1 MKHRLFLTIILLGT
15 TPCMGLASQAAMP
28 KQSAQTK
35 KNAKELQ
42 LLDKAWALRKETVSK
57 KLAFTEKLLK
67 DFENQNHTAENRS
80 RLLLATALVL
90 LSEENTQMASA
101 ELISEAAKIA
111 PLKLNRTAAQF
122 IWNDIL
128 KRIPSETSS
137 GLSALTDVAA
147 AIASDNQSEINE
159 SHTYFLALSKNQQGS
174 AKDALSLF
182 AKIETSSKFYRQ
194 AKLQEGL
201 IHARDGNIARAK
213 VALETVLSLEK
224 TDVEKK
230 AGLGDQF
237 LIDVKERAVLN
248 LARLHFESK
257 EFKESI
263 SLYRSI
269 DSQSPLFYESL
280 SEQGWAFFM
289 AGHPNRALG
298 VGYGA
303 TSPHYNQQFQP
314 DQYFLNA
321 SVNYWLCDFPAARK
335 SIQSFVMHTRDD
347 GQLLRRWGDSASP
360 KARDTDSERLQKAFK
375 IVEGLA
381 QGVTHSNNL
390 LGPRSLQTLG
400 RKRSLIN
407 GIDELATLRADRMK
421 LLGSAWPLQSKKTLI
436 DALLNLEK
444 KEQRRIGKL
453 ALSIIDAMRSDYER
467 SLAQMRLIHLE
478 IMTAE
483 KDKLMKSGRS
493 AEGQQF
499 TGSEQ
504 DFLESAEGSARIW
517 EDNKREFWKDEL
529 DSFVFNKKSECN
541 TDEEERKHAVK

>member
-1 MKHRLFLTIILLGT
+1 MKNKLLLTVMMLVA
-15 TPCMGLASQAAMP
+15 TPCTGLASKAAP
-28 KQSAQTK
+28 PRQSAQIK
-35 KNAKELQ
+35 KSPKELQ
-42 LLDKAWALRKETVSK
+42 LLDKAWALRKEKFSK

-90 LSEENTQMASA
+90 LSEENTQIASA

-147 AIASDNQSEINE
+147 AIASDNQSEISE

-174 AKDALSLF
+174 AKDALSLY
-182 AKIETSSKFYRQ
+182 AKIETSSKFFRQ

-201 IHARDGNIARAK
+201 IHARDGNTARAK
-213 VALETVLSLEK
+213 VALETVLSLDK

-230 AGLGDQF
+230 AGVGDQF
-237 LIDVKERAVLN
+237 LIDSKERAVLN

-335 SIQSFVMHTRDD
+335 SIQSFVMHTRNDA
-347 GQLLRRWGDSASP
+347 QLLRYWGNSGSL
-360 KARDTDSERLQKAFK
+360 TDFENESKRQQKAFK
-375 IVEGLA
+375 VVEALA
-381 QGVTHSNNL
+381 QGVSHSNNL

-407 GIDELATLRADRMK
+407 GIDELATLRANRMK
-421 LLGSAWPLQSKKTLI
+421 LLASSWPLQIKKTLI
-436 DALLNLEK
+436 GALLKREE
-444 KEQRRIGKL
+444 KEQKRIGKL
-453 ALSIIDAMRSDYER
+453 ALSIIDAMRTDYER
-467 SLAQMRLIHLE
+467 SLTQIRLIHLE

-483 KDKLMKSGRS
+483 KDKLMNSGRS

-504 DFLESAEGSARIW
+504 EFLESAEGSARVW

-541 TDEEERKHAVK
+541 TDEEEKKHAVK

>member
-1 MKHRLFLTIILLGT
+1 MKNKLLLSIMMLVA
-15 TPCMGLASQAAMP
+15 TPCTGLASKAAQP
-28 KQSAQTK
+28 KQSTQIK
-35 KNAKELQ
+35 KSPKELQ
-42 LLDKAWALRKETVSK
+42 LLDKAWALRKEKFSK

-80 RLLLATALVL
+80 RLLLATALVV

-159 SHTYFLALSKNQQGS
+159 SHTYFLALSKNQQGI

-201 IHARDGNIARAK
+201 IHARDGNTARAK

-230 AGLGDQF
+230 AGLSDQF

-347 GQLLRRWGDSASP
+347 AQLLRHWGNSVSLT
-360 KARDTDSERLQKAFK
+360 AREDDTKRLQKAFK

-407 GIDELATLRADRMK
+407 GIDELATLRANRMK
-421 LLGSAWPLQSKKTLI
+421 LLGSSWPLQSKKTLI
-436 DALLNLEK
+436 GALLKLEE
-444 KEQRRIGKL
+444 KEQKRIGKL

-467 SLAQMRLIHLE
+467 SLTQIRLIHLE

-483 KDKLMKSGRS
+483 KDKLMNSGRS

-504 DFLESAEGSARIW
+504 EFLEGAEGSARIW

-529 DSFVFNKKSECN
+529 DSFVFNKTSECN

>member
-1 MKHRLFLTIILLGT
+1 
-15 TPCMGLASQAAMP
+15 
-28 KQSAQTK
+28 
-35 KNAKELQ
+35 
-42 LLDKAWALRKETVSK
+42 
-57 KLAFTEKLLK
+57 
-67 DFENQNHTAENRS
+67 
-80 RLLLATALVL
+80 
-90 LSEENTQMASA
+90 
-101 ELISEAAKIA
+101 
-111 PLKLNRTAAQF
+111 
-122 IWNDIL
+122 
-128 KRIPSETSS
+128 
-137 GLSALTDVAA
+137 
-147 AIASDNQSEINE
+147 
-159 SHTYFLALSKNQQGS
+159 
-174 AKDALSLF
+174 
-182 AKIETSSKFYRQ
+182 
-194 AKLQEGL
+194 
-201 IHARDGNIARAK
+201 
-213 VALETVLSLEK
+213 
-224 TDVEKK
+224 
-230 AGLGDQF
+230 
-237 LIDVKERAVLN
+237 
-248 LARLHFESK
+248 
-257 EFKESI
+257 
-263 SLYRSI
+263 
-269 DSQSPLFYESL
+269 
-280 SEQGWAFFM
+280 M

-347 GQLLRRWGDSASP
+347 AQLLRRWGDSASSTAP
-360 KARDTDSERLQKAFK
+360 DKDAERQQKAFK

-407 GIDELATLRADRMK
+407 GIDELATLRDNRMK
-421 LLGSAWPLQSKKTLI
+421 LLGSSWPLNSKKTLI

-453 ALSIIDAMRSDYER
+453 ALSIIDAMRTDYER
-467 SLAQMRLIHLE
+467 SLTQMRLIHLE

-483 KDKLMKSGRS
+483 KDKLMNSGRT
-493 AEGQQF
+493 AGGQQF

-504 DFLESAEGSARIW
+504 EFLESAGGSARIW

>member
-1 MKHRLFLTIILLGT
+1 MNNKLLFTIILLAA
-15 TPCMGLASQAAMP
+15 TPCKGLASQAALP
-28 KQSAQTK
+28 KQSAQIK

-67 DFENQNHTAENRS
+67 DFENQNHTAENKS

-90 LSEENTQMASA
+90 LSEENTQLASA

-128 KRIPSETSS
+128 KRIPSETNPGSK
-137 GLSALTDVAA
+137 ALTDVAA
-147 AIASDNQSEINE
+147 AIASDNPSEIDD
-159 SHTYFLALSKNQQGS
+159 SHTFFLALSKNQQGS

-230 AGLGDQF
+230 AGFADQF

-407 GIDELATLRADRMK
+407 GIDEIATLRANRMK

>member
-1 MKHRLFLTIILLGT
+1 MKHRLFLAVILLGT

-28 KQSAQTK
+28 KQSAQIK

-137 GLSALTDVAA
+137 GLNALTDVAA

-159 SHTYFLALSKNQQGS
+159 SHTYFLALSRNQQGS

-224 TDVEKK
+224 TDAEKK
-230 AGLGDQF
+230 AAFGDQF
-237 LIDVKERAVLN
+237 IIDLKERAVLN

-360 KARDTDSERLQKAFK
+360 KTRDPDSERLQKAFK

-407 GIDELATLRADRMK
+407 SIDELATLRANRMK

-453 ALSIIDAMRSDYER
+453 ALSIIDAMRIDYER
-467 SLAQMRLIHLE
+467 SLTQMRLIHLE

-504 DFLESAEGSARIW
+504 EFLESAEGSARIW